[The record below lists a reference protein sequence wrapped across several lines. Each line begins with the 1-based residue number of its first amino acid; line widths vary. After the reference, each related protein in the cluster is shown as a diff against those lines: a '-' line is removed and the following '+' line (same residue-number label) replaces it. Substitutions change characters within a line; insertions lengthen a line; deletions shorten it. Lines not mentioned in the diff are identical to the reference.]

1 MHCHLCLL
9 PWVISYHFPS
19 WAVRH
24 VDHLLGVGNGAA
36 GEIAQLVKYWQ
47 AQGPE
52 LDAKLP

>member
-52 LDAKLP
+52 LDAK